1 MALYRVNKPRHPQA
15 KFHVKKNDEVVV
27 LSGTQQGKRGK
38 ILQVLRDRSRVI
50 IEGVNIIKKAARKSQ
65 QQPQGGIIE
74 REGALHISKIMLAA
88 DYDNR
93 KSATSENATASSGKA
108 SAAEIETEA
117 KPAKK
122 TEKTAPKAKK

>member
-1 MALYRVNKPRHPQA
+1 MALFRTNKPRHAQA

-38 ILQVLRDRSRVI
+38 VLQVLRDRHRVI
-50 IEGVNIIKKAARKSQ
+50 IEGVNFIKKAARKSQ
-65 QQPQGGIIE
+65 EQPQGGIVE

-93 KSATSENATASSGKA
+93 KGAKKSSAEP
-108 SAAEIETEA
+108 AAPAA

-122 TEKTAPKAKK
+122 TAAKGKK